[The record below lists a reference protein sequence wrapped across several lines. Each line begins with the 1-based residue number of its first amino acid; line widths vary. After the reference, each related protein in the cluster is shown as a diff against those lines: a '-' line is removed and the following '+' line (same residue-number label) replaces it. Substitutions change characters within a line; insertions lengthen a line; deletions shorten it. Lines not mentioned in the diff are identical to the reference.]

1 MVVVLKCISKYIQ
14 SAQNLLYICKKIVM
28 SLKYAVI
35 GTGAIGGYY
44 GGKLARAGKDVH
56 FLFHSDYEYV
66 KRHGLKID
74 SVNGDFNLSS
84 VNAYNNTIDMP
95 KCDIILVCL
104 KSTNNYL
111 LKDLL
116 APVLHKETLV
126 ILIQNGLG
134 LEEDLQKDFP
144 RLYIAGGLAFICS
157 NKVGEGHIAHLD
169 YGKLN
174 IGSYSCSDP
183 VLIDTVVADFQQA
196 GIEAKNVDLK
206 EARWMKLVWNIPYNG
221 MTVVLNTTT
230 DKLMNNP
237 DTQGLLYEMMLEVIR
252 AANSTGLRH
261 DIDESYADE
270 MIEMTKAMTPYSPS
284 MKLDFDS
291 LRPLEIEYIY
301 SRPVEVAKKS
311 GFEMARVS
319 MLEKQ
324 LKFIQ
329 SNYK

>member
-1 MVVVLKCISKYIQ
+1 
-14 SAQNLLYICKKIVM
+14 M

-74 SVNGDFNLSS
+74 SVNGDFSLSS
-84 VNAYNNTIDMP
+84 VNAYNDTNNMP
-95 KCDIILVCL
+95 KCDVVLVCL
-104 KSTNNYL
+104 KSTNNHL

-237 DTQGLLYEMMLEVIR
+237 DTQGLLSEMMLEVIR
-252 AANSTGLRH
+252 AANSTGLSH

-270 MIEMTKAMTPYSPS
+270 MIEMTKVMTPYSPS

-301 SRPVEVAKKS
+301 SRPVAEAKKS
-311 GFEMARVS
+311 GFEMTRVS

-324 LKFIQ
+324 LRFIE

>member
-1 MVVVLKCISKYIQ
+1 
-14 SAQNLLYICKKIVM
+14 M

-44 GGKLARAGKDVH
+44 GGKLAKAGKDVH

-66 KRHGLKID
+66 KRHGLKVD
-74 SVNGDFNLSS
+74 SVSGDFNLPT
-84 VNAYNNTIDMP
+84 VNAYNNTRNMP
-95 KCDIILVCL
+95 KCDVVLVCL
-104 KSTNNYL
+104 KSTNNHL

-174 IGSYSCSDP
+174 IGSYSCLDP
-183 VLIDTVVADFQQA
+183 VLISTVVSDFQQS

-230 DKLMNNP
+230 DKLMSNP
-237 DTQGLLYEMMLEVIR
+237 NTQRLLYEMMLEVIR

-270 MIEMTKAMTPYSPS
+270 MIEMTKVMTPYSPS

-291 LRPLEIEYIY
+291 HRPLEIEYIY
-301 SRPVEVAKKS
+301 TRPVEEAKKA
-311 GFEMARVS
+311 GFEMYRVS
-319 MLEKQ
+319 MLERQ
-324 LKFIQ
+324 LKFIESQ
-329 SNYK
+329 YINKK

>member
-74 SVNGDFNLSS
+74 SVNGNFSLSS
-84 VNAYNNTIDMP
+84 LNAYNNTIDMP
-95 KCDIILVCL
+95 KCDVVLVCL
-104 KSTNNYL
+104 KSTNNHL

-157 NKVGEGHIAHLD
+157 NKVGEGYIAHLD

-237 DTQGLLYEMMLEVIR
+237 DTQGVLYEMMLEVIR